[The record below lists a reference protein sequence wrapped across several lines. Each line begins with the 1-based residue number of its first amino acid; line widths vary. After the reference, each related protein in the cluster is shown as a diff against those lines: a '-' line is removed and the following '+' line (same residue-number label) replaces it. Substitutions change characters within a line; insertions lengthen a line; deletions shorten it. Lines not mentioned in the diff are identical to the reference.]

1 MLRVLHPDP
10 RIHEILGVW
19 GVGRTSPVARAA
31 RRLFRD
37 EAELQA
43 FFDLAIPE
51 CTQVAES
58 GYVHGEGPSGGA
70 NFDCLAVLTTL
81 DTVEAKQEDL
91 DCMAF
96 VVWADIV
103 HTTHEGAPP
112 RSGIPV
118 GEAGMMRAFLRRFRG
133 TSAADLRM
141 IFGVR
146 TWTNTPLAVWAKEC
160 LDRGVPASY
169 LKVLLED
176 SALRYLRVWPP
187 ALIADCH
194 QNGTPA
200 EYIALFWDRVS
211 VFDELVTDGIPYEY
225 AVAMDESAGV

>member
-1 MLRVLHPDP
+1 MPHPLHPDP
-10 RIHEILGVW
+10 RVHEILDVW
-19 GVGRTSPVARAA
+19 GMGHASPVARAA

-51 CTQVAES
+51 CTQVAEA
-58 GYVHGEGPSGGA
+58 GYVHGRGPTGGM
-70 NFDCLAVLTTL
+70 NFDCLSVLTTL
-81 DTVEAKQEDL
+81 DTVEARQDDL

-96 VVWADIV
+96 LVWVDIV
-103 HTTHEGAPP
+103 HTTHHTAAK
-112 RSGIPV
+112 RSGIPAD
-118 GEAGMMRAFLRRFRG
+118 EASMARAFLQRFRG

-141 IFGVR
+141 IFGAR

-169 LKVLLED
+169 MKVLLED
-176 SALRYLRVWPP
+176 SALRYLGFWPP
-187 ALIADCH
+187 ALVADCH

-200 EYIALFWDRVS
+200 EYIALFWDRTS
-211 VFDELVTDGIPYEY
+211 VFDKLVGDGVPYEY
-225 AVAMDESAGV
+225 AIALDESAGV